1 MDKNAFGGL
10 VMESELSLYRVA
22 KSILQN
28 DDDCADAISEAVTKA
43 FERLHTLRE
52 DKYAKTWLIRILINE
67 CFSIRRHAQRFICSG
82 EEQELEIML
91 ENNENVSEETD
102 YSMLY
107 AAIRRLPA
115 KNRLVIILYYLEGY
129 SVREIADLLHVGES
143 AVKTRMSRARKEM
156 KRMLKEDSAW
166 MILI

>member
-1 MDKNAFGGL
+1 MDKNAFGDL
-10 VMESELSLYRVA
+10 VMEAELSLYRVA

-28 DDDCADAISEAVTKA
+28 DDDCADAISEAVAKA

-67 CFSIRRHAQRFICSG
+67 CFSIRRYAQRYICSG
-82 EEQELEIML
+82 EEQELETML
-91 ENNENVSEETD
+91 ENNKNASEEAD

-107 AAIRRLPA
+107 TAIRRLPA
-115 KNRLVIILYYLEGY
+115 KNRLVIVLYYLEGY
-129 SVREIADLLHVGES
+129 SVREIADLLHMGES

-156 KRMLKEDSAW
+156 KRILKEDLAW
-166 MILI
+166 TILI